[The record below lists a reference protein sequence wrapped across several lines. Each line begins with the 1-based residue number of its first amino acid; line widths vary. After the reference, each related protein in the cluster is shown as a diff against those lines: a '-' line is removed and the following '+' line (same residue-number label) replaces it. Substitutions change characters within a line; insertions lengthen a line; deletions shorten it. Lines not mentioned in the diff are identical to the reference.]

1 MIRST
6 APGARAHMLGRAI
19 SLVTTWLPMAGIVGP
34 LQFTLVY
41 LWQGATRPGYDAIP
55 MMVSALSLTSRGLI
69 DIVSLVL
76 NGLLLIAFAIGLR
89 RALRPRSATWGSVL
103 LGVAGFGFVVAGV
116 FVTDPAQGY
125 PAGTPAGP
133 AVTTSVHGL
142 IHFAVGATC
151 VIGGL
156 TAGAVVFARF
166 FWNDPA
172 WRGWSL
178 YSIVTA
184 IAVLACSVG
193 FAYAGLHRGPAGLLE
208 RIAFSAGL
216 LWVVALAT
224 TLLRRQSARAEP
236 GAAP

>member
-6 APGARAHMLGRAI
+6 ALGAPAYLLARAI
-19 SLVTTWLPMAGIVGP
+19 SAITPWLPVAGILGP

-55 MMVSALSLTSRGLI
+55 MMVSTLSLTSRGI
-69 DIVSLVL
+69 VDIASLVL
-76 NGLLLIAFAIGLR
+76 TGILLIGFAIGVR
-89 RALRPRSATWGSVL
+89 RALRPRSVIWGPVL

-116 FVTDPAQGY
+116 FVTYPAQGY
-125 PAGTPAGP
+125 QPGTPVGP
-133 AVTTSVHGL
+133 AVATSVHGL
-142 IHFAVGATC
+142 IHFAIGATC

-156 TAGAVVFARF
+156 STSALVFARF

-178 YSIVTA
+178 YSIATA
-184 IAVLACSVG
+184 LAVLACSVG
-193 FAYAGLHRGPAGLLE
+193 FAYAGLHQGPAGLLE

-216 LWVVALAT
+216 LWVVALAL
-224 TLLRRQSARAEP
+224 TLLRRRVRTAS
-236 GAAP
+236 

>member
-6 APGARAHMLGRAI
+6 ALGTPAHLLARVI
-19 SLVTTWLPMAGIVGP
+19 STVTPWLPVAGILGP
-34 LQFTLVY
+34 LQFTVVY
-41 LWQGATRPGYDAIP
+41 VWQGATRPGYDAVP
-55 MMVSALSLTSRGLI
+55 MMVSALSLTSRGI
-69 DIVSLVL
+69 VDIVSLVL
-76 NGLLLIAFAIGLR
+76 TGLLVIAFAIGVR
-89 RALRPRSATWGSVL
+89 RALRPRSATWGPVL

-125 PAGTPAGP
+125 PPGTPVGP
-133 AVTTSVHGL
+133 AAATSVHGL

-156 TAGAVVFARF
+156 TASALIFARF

-178 YSIVTA
+178 YLIATA
-184 IAVLACSVG
+184 SAVLACSVG
-193 FAYAGLHRGPAGLLE
+193 FAYAGLRQGPAGLFE

-216 LWVVALAT
+216 LWVVALAI
-224 TLLRRQSARAEP
+224 TLLRRRVRTAS
-236 GAAP
+236 